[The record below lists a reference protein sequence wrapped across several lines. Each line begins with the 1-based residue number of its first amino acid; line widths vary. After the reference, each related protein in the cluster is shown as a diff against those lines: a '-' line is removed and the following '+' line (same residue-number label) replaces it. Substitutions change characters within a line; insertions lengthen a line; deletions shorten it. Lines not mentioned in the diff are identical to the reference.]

1 MKNSIWIIMFWIA
14 LVTNAEQIKVD
25 NNIPLSTYNH
35 APIAQLHYHQKLRR
49 LSKVTM
55 AQAKKIARKECK
67 EQTIK
72 SQKIT
77 HRGQLL
83 YYKITTQY
91 CSIEINAL
99 DSTVIKKEIYE

>member
-1 MKNSIWIIMFWIA
+1 MKNSIWIIIFCVA
-14 LVTNAEQIKVD
+14 LLTNAAQIKVD

-35 APIAQLHYHQKLRR
+35 APIAQLYYHQKLRR

-55 AQAKKIARKECK
+55 NQAKEITRKECK
-67 EQTIK
+67 EQIIK

-83 YYKITTQY
+83 YYRITTQY

-99 DSTVIKKEIYE
+99 DATVIKKEIYE